1 MATAKELQAALSP
14 KRWAK
19 HKKQIVPDATERL
32 LTRSKQEAPARS
44 GALRKSIYSEIRG
57 DKATIRA
64 RAPYA
69 GLVISG
75 TPPHII
81 RAKDG
86 GALRFQIGGQVV
98 YAAFARH
105 PGTKPNDFFSRA
117 LQAEQRRIEDE
128 MSDAGDAF
136 FREVARA

>member
-1 MATAKELQAALSP
+1 MATAKQLQAALSP

-32 LTRSKQEAPARS
+32 LTRSKQEAPKRT
-44 GALRKSIYSEIRG
+44 RKLEQSIYADIRG
-57 DKATIRA
+57 DKSTIRA

-69 GLVISG
+69 GFVING

-86 GALRFQIGGQVV
+86 ALRFQIGGATV
-98 YAAFARH
+98 FARSVNH
-105 PGTKPNDFFSRA
+105 PGTRPNDFFGRA
-117 LQAEQRRIEDE
+117 LAAEQRRIEDE
-128 MSDAGDAF
+128 MTEAGDAF

>member
-19 HKKQIVPDATERL
+19 HKRQIVPDATERL
-32 LTRSKQEAPARS
+32 VTRSKQEAPVRS
-44 GALRKSIYSEIRG
+44 GALRKSIYADIRG

-69 GLVISG
+69 GFVING

-86 GALRFQIGGQVV
+86 GVLRFQIGGATV
-98 YAAFARH
+98 FARSVNH
-105 PGTKPNDFFSRA
+105 PGTKPNDFFGRA

-128 MSDAGDAF
+128 MADAGDAF

>member
-44 GALRKSIYSEIRG
+44 GALRKSIYAQVRG
-57 DKATIRA
+57 DKSTIRA

-69 GLVISG
+69 GFVING

-81 RAKDG
+81 RAKDKP
-86 GALRFQIGGQVV
+86 LRFQIGGATV
-98 YAAFARH
+98 FARSVNH

-117 LQAEQRRIEDE
+117 LEAEQRRIEDE
-128 MSDAGDAF
+128 MAEVGGRF
-136 FREVARA
+136 FAEVARA

>member
-44 GALRKSIYSEIRG
+44 GALRKSIYAQVRG

-69 GLVISG
+69 GFVING

-86 GALRFQIGGQVV
+86 GALRFQIGGATV
-98 YAAFARH
+98 FARSVNH

-128 MSDAGDAF
+128 MAEAGDAF

>member
-1 MATAKELQAALSP
+1 
-14 KRWAK
+14 
-19 HKKQIVPDATERL
+19 VPDATERL

-44 GALRKSIYSEIRG
+44 GALRKSIYAQVRG

-69 GLVISG
+69 GFVING

-86 GALRFQIGGQVV
+86 GALRFQIGGATV
-98 YAAFARH
+98 FARSVNH

-128 MSDAGDAF
+128 MAEAGDAF

>member
-32 LTRSKQEAPARS
+32 VTRSKQEAPKRT
-44 GALRKSIYSEIRG
+44 RKLERSIYADIRG

-69 GLVISG
+69 GFVISG

-81 RAKDG
+81 RAKDKP
-86 GALRFQIGGQVV
+86 LRFQIGGRVV
-98 YAAFARH
+98 FARSVNH

-128 MSDAGDAF
+128 MAEVGGRF
-136 FREVARA
+136 FAEVARA

>member
-32 LTRSKQEAPARS
+32 LTRSKQEAPKRT
-44 GALRKSIYSEIRG
+44 RKLEQSIYADIRG

-69 GLVISG
+69 GFVING

-81 RAKDG
+81 RAKG
-86 GALRFQIGGQVV
+86 NALRFQIGGATV
-98 YAAFARH
+98 FARSVNH

-128 MSDAGDAF
+128 MAEAGDAF

>member
-32 LTRSKQEAPARS
+32 LTRSKQEAPTRS
-44 GALRKSIYSEIRG
+44 GALRKSIYADIRG

-69 GLVISG
+69 GFVISG

-86 GALRFQIGGQVV
+86 ALRFEIGGRVV
-98 YAAFARH
+98 FARSVNH

-117 LQAEQRRIEDE
+117 LAAEQRRIEDE
-128 MSDAGDAF
+128 MTEAGDAF

>member
-32 LTRSKQEAPARS
+32 KDRAVQEAPVRS
-44 GALRKSIYSEIRG
+44 GALRKSIYAQVRG
-57 DKATIRA
+57 DKSTIRA

-69 GLVISG
+69 GFVING

-81 RAKDG
+81 RAKG
-86 GALRFQIGGQVV
+86 NALRFEIGGRVV
-98 YAAFARH
+98 FARSVNH

-117 LQAEQRRIEDE
+117 LEAERKRIEDE
-128 MSDAGDAF
+128 MAEVGGRF
-136 FREVARA
+136 FAEVARA